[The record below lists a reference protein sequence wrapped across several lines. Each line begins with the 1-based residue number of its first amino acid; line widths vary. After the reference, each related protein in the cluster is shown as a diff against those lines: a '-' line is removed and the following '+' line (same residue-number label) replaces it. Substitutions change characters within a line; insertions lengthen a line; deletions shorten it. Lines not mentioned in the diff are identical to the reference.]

1 MAAKNK
7 VKPVNLHI
15 FNARLSFPSLHE
27 PSKSAE
33 TDSLPKY
40 RATFLLDL
48 KNDAK
53 HREFVKLLE
62 ADFERAIREQFGTR
76 PANLKPF
83 SETFGKGETQVS
95 NQTGEVYDGYV
106 GMHYFKAKSTPDYP
120 PKCLDKFGNK
130 LSKDQISEVFYP
142 GCRVHAIVYAWGQD
156 NQFGKAIRY
165 TLGGVKFAGDDE
177 RFGGGAISD
186 DAFSV
191 FGDDAPHFDASD
203 LC

>member
-1 MAAKNK
+1 MAKNK

-27 PSKSAE
+27 PTKSAE
-33 TDSLPKY
+33 GDALPKY
-40 RATFLLDL
+40 RATFLLDPKDPKHKDFIQTL
-48 KNDAK
+48 KG
-53 HREFVKLLE
+53 
-62 ADFERAIREQFGTR
+62 DFERAIREQFGTR

-83 SETFGKGETQVS
+83 SETFGEGNTQVS
-95 NQTGEVYDGYV
+95 NQTGEVYDGYE
-106 GMHYFKAKSTPDYP
+106 GMFYFKARSTPDYP

-130 LSKDQISEVFYP
+130 LSKEQIAEVFYP
-142 GCRVHAIVYAWGQD
+142 GCRVHAIVYAWGQE

-177 RFGGGAISD
+177 RFGNGGVSD
-186 DAFSV
+186 SAFDV

-203 LC
+203 FG